1 MRIAV
6 LGANGNVGSRTV
18 AEGLVRGHAVTAI
31 VRGEDRAGNVPEGAA
46 LHVADVCDAEAV
58 ARLARK
64 HDLVVA
70 ATRPA
75 VGREKDQVAMTAGI
89 LAGMAESGAR
99 LLVVGGAACLIV
111 PGSGGM
117 RVIDDPQ
124 LVPPELRP
132 IAQASFDQYTLCIAA
147 DDVDWTYLSPPALL
161 EPGVRIGRYR
171 LGKDELLMDEEGRS
185 AISMEDFAVALVDE
199 AEKARHR
206 RACFTAAY

>member
-1 MRIAV
+1 MRIAI

-18 AEGLVRGHAVTAI
+18 AEVLARGHAVTAV
-31 VRGEDRAGNVPEGAA
+31 VRGEDRAGNVPDDAT

-58 ARLARK
+58 ARLARQ
-64 HDLVVA
+64 HDVVVA

-75 VGREKDQVAMTAGI
+75 VGREEVQAAMTRGI
-89 LAGMAESGAR
+89 LAGMAGSGAR
-99 LLVVGGAACLIV
+99 LLMVGGAACLLV
-111 PGSGGM
+111 PGSGGV

-124 LVPPELRP
+124 FVPPDLRP
-132 IAQASFDQYTLCIAA
+132 IAQASLDQYTLCIAA
-147 DDVDWTYLSPPALL
+147 DDVDWAYLSPPALL
-161 EPGVRIGRYR
+161 EPGVRTGRYR

-199 AEKARHR
+199 AEQARHR